1 MTDWRAVG
9 VGFIVGLVIAT
20 VGLALPII
28 GQIGGGLIGGFLAG
42 YLGGGGLGS
51 GAWHGLLA
59 GAIGGLIIAVFVFVG
74 TSLLGLTVTEP
85 VNAVVGGAGLT
96 AVVVFLSI
104 LFALD
109 SAIAGAIDG
118 ALRG

>member
-1 MTDWRAVG
+1 MTDWRAIG
-9 VGFIVGLVIAT
+9 IGFIVGLTVAV

-28 GQIGGGLIGGFLAG
+28 GQI
-42 YLGGGGLGS
+42 GGGLGS

-59 GAIGGLIIAVFVFVG
+59 GAFGALLVAVFVFVG
-74 TSLLGLTVTEP
+74 ATFLGVTVTDP
-85 VNAVVGGAGLT
+85 VNAIVGGAGLSL
-96 AVVVFLSI
+96 VVLFLAA

-109 SAIAGAIDG
+109 SALAGAIGG

>member
-9 VGFIVGLVIAT
+9 IGFIVGLVIAT

-28 GQIGGGLIGGFLAG
+28 GQIGGFIAG
-42 YLGGGGLGS
+42 YLAGGGLGS

-74 TSLLGLTVTEP
+74 ASLLGLTVTEP

-96 AVVVFLSI
+96 AVVVFLSV

-109 SAIAGAIDG
+109 SAIAGAIGG
-118 ALRG
+118 ALRD